1 MNNMNGTLDM
11 QKRMLLMTVI
21 ILVIFISYEFLVL
34 KPQKDLRL
42 ESRTSIDLI
51 SRNKLVMEQ
60 GDSIYVGCPENTA
73 VEFYLSVAT
82 DVI

>member
-42 ESRTSIDLI
+42 E
-51 SRNKLVMEQ
+51 K
-60 GDSIYVGCPENTA
+60 
-73 VEFYLSVAT
+73 
-82 DVI
+82 